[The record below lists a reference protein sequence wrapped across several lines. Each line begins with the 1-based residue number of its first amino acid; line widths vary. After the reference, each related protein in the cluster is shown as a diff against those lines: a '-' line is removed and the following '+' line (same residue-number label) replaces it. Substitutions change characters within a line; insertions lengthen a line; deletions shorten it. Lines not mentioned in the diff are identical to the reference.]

1 MKTSA
6 MIGKLST
13 VVVQAAC
20 LAAYP
25 QLRRWPAIQRADVLR
40 RARAIELDPLERC
53 GIVAA
58 VLAACVLLEP
68 LSASAAPSFARYI
81 EQFILAVPL
90 LLVLTAPFLI
100 RRTRRGLLF
109 EHSSKYG
116 GEACTSKKLP
126 ELQARAP
133 GRETR

>member
-1 MKTSA
+1 
-6 MIGKLST
+6 MIGKLWSAI
-13 VVVQAAC
+13 VQAAC

-25 QLRRWPAIQRADVLR
+25 QLRRWPPIQRADVLS
-40 RARAIELDPLERC
+40 RARAVELDALERC

-68 LSASAAPSFARYI
+68 LSPSVAPSIVGYI
-81 EQFILAVPL
+81 EQFVLAVPL

-109 EHSSKYG
+109 EHSSKRG
-116 GEACTSKKLP
+116 GEACTSEKLA
-126 ELQARAP
+126 ELQRGAP